1 MTVQLTD
8 KELKALVTMHVN
20 YLIGVDEDRLKVSFT
35 KRSTLI
41 DTTITILDEG
51 ELTSIIE
58 PTEDSPAE
66 EPNNNNI
73 SAMLN

>member
-8 KELKALVTMHVN
+8 KELRALVTTHVN
-20 YLIGVDEDRLKVSFT
+20 HLIGVDEDRLKVSFT
-35 KRSTLI
+35 KRSNLI
-41 DTTITILDEG
+41 DTAITILDEG
-51 ELTSIIE
+51 EQTSIIE

>member
-8 KELKALVTMHVN
+8 QELKALVTTHVN
-20 YLIGVDEDRLKVSFT
+20 HLIGVDEDRLKVSFT
-35 KRSTLI
+35 KRSNLL
-41 DTTITILDEG
+41 DTAITILDEG
-51 ELTSIIE
+51 EPTSIIE

>member
-8 KELKALVTMHVN
+8 KELRALVTTHVN
-20 YLIGVDEDRLKVSFT
+20 HLIGVDEDRLKVSFT
-35 KRSTLI
+35 KRSNLL
-41 DTTITILDEG
+41 DTAITILDEG